1 MKEIIV
7 LNKQYFNFLDNDEI
21 YNNPNIHSEE
31 ENELELPES
40 MNYSFRKLWYI

>member
-21 YNNPNIHSEE
+21 YNNPNFHPEE
-31 ENELELPES
+31 QEEFEIPDG
-40 MNYSFRKLWYI
+40 NY